1 MTKVN
6 EHGKEIIVSPG
17 KSLEGCHQDCRGTG
31 AAMGSIEL
39 WPRGG
44 GVWTRSFSLMT
55 GSGTSEYY
63 YRENNN
69 GAGGRG

>member
-6 EHGKEIIVSPG
+6 EHGKEIVSPG

-31 AAMGSIEL
+31 AAGCHGVHRVMA
-39 WPRGG
+39 R